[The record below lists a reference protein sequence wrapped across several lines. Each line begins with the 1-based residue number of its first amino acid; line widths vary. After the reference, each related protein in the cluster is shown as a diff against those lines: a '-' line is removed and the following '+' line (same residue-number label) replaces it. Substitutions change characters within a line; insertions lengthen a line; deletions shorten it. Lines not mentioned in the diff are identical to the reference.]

1 MAGGS
6 AGAPGPSHGLLLG
19 AKRPGVVERP
29 MPDTNPARAAMEPPR
44 KQMVHGVLLVD
55 GAYVLQLRDDVPGI
69 ASPGMWAFFGG
80 ALEEGEEPELGLR
93 REIAE
98 ELSIEIDRCELLCH
112 VDRRSDFWRQVVRY
126 WFFVSDVTIQW
137 PAHEVREGQGAGL
150 FRFSDL
156 PATGVPDLVRE
167 IVTRHHR
174 GLASMSHP

>member
-1 MAGGS
+1 M
-6 AGAPGPSHGLLLG
+6 
-19 AKRPGVVERP
+19 
-29 MPDTNPARAAMEPPR
+29 PARKATRAGTEPQR
-44 KQMVHGVLLVD
+44 KQMVHGVLLVH
-55 GAYVLQLRDDVPGI
+55 GAYVLQLRDDRPGI

-80 ALEEGEEPELGLR
+80 SLEDGEEPEAGLR

-98 ELSIEIDRCELLCH
+98 ELDIEIHRCEALCR

-126 WFFVSDVTIQW
+126 WFFVADVTIQW

-174 GLASMSHP
+174 GLASVSHP